1 LNSLWI
7 EGLRNV
13 STIYVIVA
21 AATPDLATV
30 GIEAAVSKRSD
41 MSLVSGGVIT
51 AAEVT
56 AALKTVPAS
65 VPCVALLVGRDAS
78 KSGLADHWLAARADL
93 VVACVNVVEHTV
105 QIETRDPNLEMASF
119 LDALHDLVDRR
130 KHLSTARIAHFQVHA
145 APDRDGR
152 RACAISAST
161 ELPLLMAAMQ
171 WIHAVLYSALDGS
184 AGESADLPGLT
195 LTRATLRSVM
205 EGRPAKEAAPLSN
218 EVASADAGLSSALQ
232 AANAPSEPLASAAHA
247 FNLTPLELRIL
258 LLALSPELDVR
269 YQRCMGV
276 LLDDLSRRV
285 STLGLCAALIGE
297 PSGVRRHLSQSG
309 NLARWRLLEGRPG
322 VLPSADES
330 LRVEPAVAGW
340 LLGESEA
347 LEHDP
352 RIRRLMRHSAWP
364 GARLFESGR
373 ERELARDLVST
384 FRSQASPQWQLF
396 AGDDAS
402 GWRALLE
409 LGAIRIEA
417 ARLAAIEISEIEDA
431 GVRLGRLALVT
442 KRPLVIDA
450 CTPNGSAAEDDGL
463 CVLLAAIDSTGVHAG
478 ILCLNAARIVRLLGS
493 SACAIHEQAE
503 SAAPLRASAIQT
515 AAKALDV
522 ELDAAGAEALA
533 QRYPMPHESV
543 EQAMQIARA
552 RRLPTDDA
560 QRRHERFHMACRDVA
575 AAGVSHLADRIE
587 PAFDLADVILPADR
601 AQQLSEIV
609 DSVRLASEVL
619 DGWGFREKLPYGN
632 GVTALFHGASGT
644 GKTMAAHGVARS
656 LGIQILRID
665 LSRVVSKYIGETEKN
680 LDCVFTDAHRS
691 GAAILIDEAD
701 ALLGKRS
708 EVKDAHDRYANIE
721 VAYLLQR
728 MEAFD
733 GLAILTTNMRQ
744 NLDPAFVRRLRFIVE
759 FPRPDADA
767 RERIW
772 RRCLPPDSHVVDG
785 GGFRQ
790 LARKIELTGGHI
802 RQITVRAA
810 FAAAAQGTRVGLGHI
825 AYASRAEFAKL
836 GMPAVDL
843 HSSEHRL
850 AA

>member
-1 LNSLWI
+1 
-7 EGLRNV
+7 V
-13 STIYVIVA
+13 STIDVIVA
-21 AATPDLATV
+21 AAVPDLAAV
-30 GIEAAVSKRSD
+30 GIEAALSKRSD
-41 MSLVSGGVIT
+41 MSLVGGRVIT
-51 AAEVT
+51 AEEVT
-56 AALKTVPAS
+56 ATLQTVPAS
-65 VPCVALLVGRDAS
+65 VRCVVLLVVRDAS
-78 KSGLADHWLAARADL
+78 KSEFADRWLAARADL
-93 VVACVNVVEHTV
+93 AVACVNVVEHAV
-105 QIETRDPNLEMASF
+105 QIETRDPNLEMAS
-119 LDALHDLVDRR
+119 LLNALRDMVDRR
-130 KHLSTARIAHFQVHA
+130 KRFSTARIAHFQVHA
-145 APDRDGR
+145 APEGGER
-152 RACAISAST
+152 RPGAMPPSI
-161 ELPLLMAAMQ
+161 ERPLLLAAMQ
-171 WIHAVLYSALDGS
+171 WIHAVLHSALDGS
-184 AGESADLPGLT
+184 ASGSADLPGLT
-195 LTRATLRSVM
+195 LTPATLRSVM
-205 EGRPAKEAAPLSN
+205 EGRPAKGAPPLSS
-218 EVASADAGLSSALQ
+218 EVASADAGLNSALQ
-232 AANAPSEPLASAAHA
+232 AADASEPLASAAQA
-247 FNLTPLELRIL
+247 FGLTPLELRVL

-297 PSGVRRHLSQSG
+297 PSEVRRHLSHSG

-322 VLPSADES
+322 VLPSADEP

-352 RIRRLMRHSAWP
+352 RIRRLTRHSTWP

-373 ERELARDLVST
+373 ERELASDLVST
-384 FRSQASPQWQLF
+384 LRSQAGPQCQLF

-409 LGAIRIEA
+409 LGAEACNTAPIRVEA
-417 ARLAAIEISEIEDA
+417 ARLAAIEIAEIEDA

-450 CTPNGSAAEDDGL
+450 CTPNGSVAEDDGL
-463 CVLLAAIDSTGVHAG
+463 RVLLAAIGRTWMRAG
-478 ILCLNAARIVRLLGS
+478 ILCADAGRIVGLLGS
-493 SACAIHEQAE
+493 SACAIHDQAE
-503 SAAPLRASAIQT
+503 YAAPLRANAIQT

-522 ELDAAGAEALA
+522 ELDSTGAEALA
-533 QRYPMPHESV
+533 QRYPLPLESV

-587 PAFDLADVILPADR
+587 PAFDLADVVLPADR
-601 AQQLSEIV
+601 ARQLNEIV
-609 DSVRLASEVL
+609 DSVRLAPKVL
-619 DGWGFREKLPYGN
+619 DGWGFREKLPYGK

-644 GKTMAAHGVARS
+644 GKTMAAHGIAKA

-665 LSRVVSKYIGETEKN
+665 LSRVVNKYIGETEKN
-680 LDCVFTDAHRS
+680 IDRVFVDAYRS
-691 GAAILIDEAD
+691 GAAVLIDEAD

-733 GLAILTTNMRQ
+733 GMAILTTNMRQ
-744 NLDPAFVRRLRFIVE
+744 NLDAAFLRRLRFIVD

-767 RERIW
+767 REKIW

-785 GGFRQ
+785 AGFRQ
-790 LARKIELTGGHI
+790 LARRIELTGGHI

-810 FAAAAQGTRVGLGHI
+810 FAAAADGTRVGLEHL

-836 GMPAVDL
+836 GMPAVELDF
-843 HSSEHRL
+843 SQQKR